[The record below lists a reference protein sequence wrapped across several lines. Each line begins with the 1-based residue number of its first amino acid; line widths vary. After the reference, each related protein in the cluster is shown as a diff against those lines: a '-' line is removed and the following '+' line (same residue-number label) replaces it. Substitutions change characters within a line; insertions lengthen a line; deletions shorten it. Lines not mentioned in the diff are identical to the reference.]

1 MILTLLYILDKG
13 GSYKY
18 KQTFS
23 YLQTFDNGSRALR
36 SEDLC
41 ECEWA
46 QTKDSGK
53 MSKQQI
59 EPPTFISETKSY
71 ETYKR
76 DFERWCL
83 LTSLDKVE
91 RSFTEDDYEERMESH
106 MVIER
111 DRFTARVSQAN
122 LLMTTKFH

>member
-1 MILTLLYILDKG
+1 M
-13 GSYKY
+13 GS
-18 KQTFS
+18 
-23 YLQTFDNGSRALR
+23 N
-36 SEDLC
+36 
-41 ECEWA
+41 
-46 QTKDSGK
+46 KDSGK

-59 EPPTFISETKSY
+59 ELPTFISETKSY

-111 DRFTARVSQAN
+111 DRSTARVSQAN
-122 LLMTTKFH
+122 LPMTTKFH